1 MALDPLSESLIL
13 AMLVLLALLALLM
26 LVTMFLLVWLDPIS
40 EPISDPISE
49 PISPDVPKLQFDP
62 GEGETCSK
70 IQRIL
75 ESCHESE
82 KKLQSLRAEVA
93 GVQGNHLPQHLHSQ
107 AVTKQTRT
115 GAGIQEQL
123 VKLLEQLDALVLEQD
138 QAEARARRKAAVQHI
153 QATLD
158 SADSLQQQLAELKQK
173 VS

>member
-26 LVTMFLLVWLDPIS
+26 LVTMFLLVWL
-40 EPISDPISE
+40 DPISE